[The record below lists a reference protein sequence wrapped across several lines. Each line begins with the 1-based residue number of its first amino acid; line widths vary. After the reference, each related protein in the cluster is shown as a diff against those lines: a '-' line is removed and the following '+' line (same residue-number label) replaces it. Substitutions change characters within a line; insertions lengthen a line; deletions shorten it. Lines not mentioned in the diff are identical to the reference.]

1 MMATSKKSLH
11 LNKSKIKR
19 DFFTI
24 SNMCLNL
31 KIERALVGYILKK
44 SFKSAEDI
52 RPDSKVKE
60 AYIILN
66 ERGYLCWK

>member
-1 MMATSKKSLH
+1 MATSKKSLH

-24 SNMCLNL
+24 SNMCLSL

-44 SFKSAEDI
+44 NFKSAEDI